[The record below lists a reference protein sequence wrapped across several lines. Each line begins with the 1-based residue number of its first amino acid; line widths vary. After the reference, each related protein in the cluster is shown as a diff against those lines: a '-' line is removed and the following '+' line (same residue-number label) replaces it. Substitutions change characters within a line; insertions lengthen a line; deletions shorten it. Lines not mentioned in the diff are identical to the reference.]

1 MTKQKISYPAQFALL
16 LALIG
21 VAMVLGSLLV
31 AVLGS
36 QMMGVPFMKVP
47 ELMVKPQY
55 VNEARLLNTLGSFF
69 IFFLPAILF
78 ARMVGEQTFSYLGFN
93 KRINHKQL
101 LLVLFLTFA
110 GMILSGALGS
120 LNELIP
126 LSPSMLRKAKALE
139 EAYKA
144 AMMSMATMRNTAD
157 LFLSLLVL
165 AAAPALFEE
174 VLFRGTFQQL
184 FVNWTR
190 SPWVGIL
197 LTSLL
202 FSAVHFSYFGFLPRV
217 ALGVLLGLIFYYSKN
232 VWLSIFLH
240 FLNNAV
246 VVVQLY
252 VLNKQGKPLDKAMED
267 TVPLWWGAIALALII
282 LLFYYFRKESKL
294 VLQEKPIV

>member
-16 LALIG
+16 LAMIG
-21 VAMVLGSLLV
+21 VAMVLGSLVV
-31 AVLGS
+31 AVVGS
-36 QMMGVPFMKVP
+36 QIMGVGFLKVP
-47 ELMVKPQY
+47 EFMVKPQY
-55 VNEARLLNTLGSFF
+55 VNQARLINTLGSLI

-78 ARMVGEQTFSYLGFN
+78 ARMVGGHAFSYLGFS

-101 LLVLFLTFA
+101 LYVLFLTFA

-120 LNELIP
+120 LNEQIP
-126 LSPSMLRKAKALE
+126 LSPALLRKAKALE

-144 AMMSMATMRNTAD
+144 AMMSMATMRNSAD
-157 LFLSLLVL
+157 LILSLLVL

-184 FVNWTR
+184 FVNWTS

-202 FSAVHFSYFGFLPRV
+202 FSVVHFSYFGFLPRV
-217 ALGVLLGLIFYYSKN
+217 ALGFLLGLIFYYSKN
-232 VWLSIFLH
+232 LWLSIFLH

-252 VLNKQGKPLDKAMED
+252 VLNKQGKPLNKAMED
-267 TVPLWWGAIALALII
+267 TVPLWWGAIALVLVVV
-282 LLFYYFRKESKL
+282 LFYYFRKESQL
-294 VLQEKPIV
+294 VLQEKPIA